1 MKFYVESLP
10 ENVFNCK
17 YCCHFMVCQ
26 GLSNSKDGQTDA
38 RELNKSQGD
47 KTFFCDHDVVSLVD
61 LGAEFFLRSRSS
73 LSVYLLYLYQDIEV
87 CI

>member
-17 YCCHFMVCQ
+17 YCHFMVCQ
-26 GLSNSKDGQTDA
+26 GLSNSKHGQTYA
-38 RELNKSQGD
+38 RKLNKSQGD

-73 LSVYLLYLYQDIEV
+73 LSMYFLYLYQDIEV

>member
-10 ENVFNCK
+10 ENVLNCK
-17 YCCHFMVCQ
+17 YCHFMVCQ
-26 GLSNSKDGQTDA
+26 GLSNSKHGQTYA
-38 RELNKSQGD
+38 RKLNKSQGD

-73 LSVYLLYLYQDIEV
+73 LSMYFLYLYQDIEV